1 MLLGAEKATN
11 QSVAPVQWGAR
22 RRPSDRGLKLEAL
35 AHLRIGNSLSQ
46 DVLVLADAFTH
57 DHATAG
63 AGSD

>member
-1 MLLGAEKATN
+1 MLLGTEKATN
-11 QSVAPVQWGAR
+11 QSVVSMQWGAR
-22 RRPSDRGLKLEAL
+22 HRASDRRLKLEAL

-46 DVLVLADAFTH
+46 DVLVLTDAFTH